1 LKRAAAIL
9 AAIILVAVVALFAR
23 SKMGVASAADKKQ
36 YKLAKIEVGTV
47 KKTVSATGILQ
58 PWTMVDIKSKAGGRV
73 DKLLVDVGTKVKAG
87 QVLAQIDPSDTQLGV
102 DQAQAD
108 INSSD
113 AKIQQSRI
121 SLDLQKQQSELAVDT
136 AKTTLASARDAL
148 DSARARLETARQQSQ
163 AQPTLTNSSIESAR
177 ANYDSAQKQLDEMTQ
192 ATHPQDRAAVES
204 AYAQAEAN
212 RVAAESNLARQQK
225 LMDQGF
231 VSKQVVEQAQAS
243 SDVAKAQATSAKRRL
258 DTIKQEQDASEAT
271 QRARVRQAEAQL
283 NNAKASSVDV
293 KVRQSNVQD
302 AEAAV
307 RQAQKTVQNAQK
319 ALDLSRA
326 NLANIAIRR
335 GDILTAEA
343 SRMRAQASL
352 TNAKKTLEQTN
363 VLAPSEGV
371 ILKKYVEQGTIISSA
386 LSFAATGNNI
396 VQLGDVSKMFVD
408 VTVDETDIANVD
420 DGQTVDVSIEAYPG
434 IPFEGKVT
442 RIDPQAIVE
451 SNVTNIH
458 VRVEIDNSD
467 TKFQLLKPGMNAT
480 CEFVKGKKEN
490 VVQVPTDAIR
500 QDDQGK
506 YVEIATPGT
515 GLPAPPDPKTGAP
528 ADADTLVDCKIVKRY
543 INKDESGGE
552 ADHLEGND
560 SVEVVNGVKA
570 GEMVVTQTIEPV
582 VQQAGGALGGG
593 FPGMR
598 GGGGGG
604 GQRR

>member
-1 LKRAAAIL
+1 MKRAAAIL
-9 AAIILVAVVALFAR
+9 AAILVVAVIALFAK
-23 SKMGVASAADKKQ
+23 SKMGVASAADKRQ
-36 YKLAKIEVGTV
+36 YKTAKVEVGTV
-47 KKTVSATGILQ
+47 KKTVSATGVLQ

-87 QVLAQIDPSDTQLGV
+87 QVLAQIDPSDTQLSV

-113 AKIQQSRI
+113 ARIQQSRI
-121 SLDLQKQQSELAVDT
+121 TLDLQKQQSDLGVET
-136 AKTTLASARDAL
+136 AKTNLASARDAL
-148 DSARARLETARQQSQ
+148 DSARARLETARQQSL

-177 ANYDSAQKQLDEMTQ
+177 ANYESAQKQLDEMVQ
-192 ATHPQDRAAVES
+192 ATHPQDRASVQA
-204 AYAQAEAN
+204 AYDQAEAN

-243 SDVAKAQATSAKRRL
+243 SDVAKAQVAAAKRRL
-258 DTIKQEQDASEAT
+258 DTLKQEQEASEAT
-271 QRARVRQAEAQL
+271 QRARVRQAEAQY
-283 NNAKASSVDV
+283 NNAKAGSVDIQL
-293 KVRQSNVQD
+293 RASNVKD

-307 RQAQKTVQNAQK
+307 RQAQKGVINAQK
-319 ALDLSRA
+319 ALDLAKA

-343 SRMRAQASL
+343 SKMRAQASL

-363 VLAPSEGV
+363 VIAPSEGV

-396 VQLGDVSKMFVD
+396 VQLGDVTKMYVD

-420 DGQTVDVSIEAYPG
+420 EGQAVDVSIEAYPG

-490 VVQVPTDAIR
+490 VVSVPVDAVR
-500 QDDQGK
+500 TDDQGK
-506 YVEIATPGT
+506 YVEVVAPGT
-515 GLPAPPDPKTGAP
+515 GKPAPPDPKTGTP
-528 ADADTLVDCKIVKRY
+528 ADPDTLVDCKIVKRY
-543 INKDESGGE
+543 INRDDTGQEV
-552 ADHLEGND
+552 DHLEGND
-560 SVEVVNGVKA
+560 SVEVVNGVKN

-582 VQQAGGALGGG
+582 VQQAGGALGSG

-598 GGGGGG
+598 GGGGG
-604 GQRR
+604 RR